1 MRRRRLRDE
10 RFAELFDRSEAGIQ
24 PFDFD
29 DAVGRRLGARE
40 RFAGIAHAPASSN
53 CPSLGTRK
61 KPSRKAGASSA
72 GPNASG
78 QGFTS
83 SAGNRTASGPGT
95 NGFTPSLPATALI
108 WAAYSRIRDICP
120 ASSGRASSVT
130 SGPAERTPA
139 ARPAVPQRAGAP
151 LFQRRRRQRLEEAR
165 RLRQLEPPGA
175 VARARP

>member
-10 RFAELFDRSEAGIQ
+10 RFAELFDGSEAGIQ

-61 KPSRKAGASSA
+61 KPSRNAGASSE
-72 GPNASG
+72 GPNARG

-83 SAGNRTASGPGT
+83 SGRNRTASGPGT
-95 NGFTPSLPATALI
+95 KD
-108 WAAYSRIRDICP
+108 RK
-120 ASSGRASSVT
+120 SV
-130 SGPAERTPA
+130 
-139 ARPAVPQRAGAP
+139 V
-151 LFQRRRRQRLEEAR
+151 
-165 RLRQLEPPGA
+165 
-175 VARARP
+175 